1 LRKNFINQL
10 RGQNSATNPDQ
21 LAEELILSL
30 LKPVKGI
37 GATIQDYRQQ
47 KKGMSVNGQAAPE
60 KKKEQETIPSVKPSS
75 PVQDIHG
82 PDLPKNQTQFRLNAH
97 GTSYQVIRY
106 SDDYRALELRGAD
119 GKMFKA
125 KNVEGLKLEPKK
137 SLDLNPIQKELL
149 SKGKSLMIT
158 SGTDIPYKISMN
170 QGKGENLYDITT
182 VSMAQF
188 KNTNQVKATA
198 VKSVKQKL

>member
-1 LRKNFINQL
+1 
-10 RGQNSATNPDQ
+10 
-21 LAEELILSL
+21 
-30 LKPVKGI
+30 
-37 GATIQDYRQQ
+37 
-47 KKGMSVNGQAAPE
+47 MSVNGQAAPE